1 MILNKYE
8 LYKTLNHHNSVN
20 IKPREMILSLLE
32 SSHYDESNRKEFIKF
47 QSLDIKI
54 MTLNFIRIKFSIASS
69 ISILE

>member
-20 IKPREMILSLLE
+20 IKPRDIILLSLE
-32 SSHYDESNRKEFIKF
+32 SSRYDKSNQKEFIEF

-54 MTLNFIRIKFSIASS
+54 ID
-69 ISILE
+69 LELY